1 MCAEAGMQPRLGYAA
16 SPHLS
21 LVGEGGR
28 KVGPSPGI
36 QNLPG
41 SLDLRRQ
48 SLLWWGWWRGW
59 WGTLQSA
66 GLTLKIWS
74 KGFFFSATNSLTV
87 HGPQFPHL

>member
-28 KVGPSPGI
+28 KVGSSPGI

-41 SLDLRRQ
+41 SLDLRAPVPA
-48 SLLWWGWWRGW
+48 LV
-59 WGTLQSA
+59 
-66 GLTLKIWS
+66 GLVE
-74 KGFFFSATNSLTV
+74 GVVGHVTV
-87 HGPQFPHL
+87 CWHDSENLV